1 MRRFI
6 VFLLISALV
15 YFINKNFFLYVII
28 QDMPEPLTAL
38 GLIILIMVDIIY
50 LRYLITYFMGK
61 IN

>member
-28 QDMPEPLTAL
+28 QDMPEPLTVL